1 MASMQSLTWIT
12 RAKTRRSLSSA
23 LSVDG
28 RAPPMTRPFS
38 FPSRYS
44 CAARAAFAIYSLW
57 ASMALVWGWLAAVVI
72 IGLPLY
78 ENKETI
84 ANVLHWKT
92 AEAANVT
99 MTRTDPGAGSETSKV

>member
-1 MASMQSLTWIT
+1 M
-12 RAKTRRSLSSA
+12 LSCIQVLIFGVLA
-23 LSVDG
+23 IEVKNKAPNAHTFLEMVDVRWG
-28 RAPPMTRPFS
+28 RAAHVTFL
-38 FPSRYS
+38 F
-44 CAARAAFAIYSLW
+44 FGFTIYSLW
-57 ASMALVWGWLAAVVI
+57 ASVALVWGWLAAVVI

>member
-1 MASMQSLTWIT
+1 MAIPWG
-12 RAKTRRSLSSA
+12 
-23 LSVDG
+23 V
-28 RAPPMTRPFS
+28 FS
-38 FPSRYS
+38 KS
-44 CAARAAFAIYSLW
+44 IYSLW
-57 ASMALVWGWLAAVVI
+57 ASVALVWGWLAAVVI